1 MAGHSK
7 WANIKH
13 KKEKADAQKGKIYTK
28 LSRLIMVAAR
38 EGGGDPDTN
47 PRLKDAIQKAK
58 AVNMPSENINRA
70 ILRGTGELEGVS
82 YEEMVYEGYGP
93 GGGAILIELMTDNRN
108 RTAGEIRHIFD
119 KYGGSLGE
127 SGCVA
132 WIFDKKGIITLEK
145 KSDPD
150 EGQIMMEAIEAGAE
164 DIEIDDENIKIIT
177 APDNLKEVQEYLIG
191 KGFVVSSAELT
202 LVSKTTVT
210 LSGDTADRMMKLL
223 ETLEE
228 NDDVQNVY
236 CNVEF
241 SND

>member
-191 KGFVVSSAELT
+191 RGFVVSSAELT

>member
-177 APDNLKEVQEYLIG
+177 APDNLKEVKEYLIG
-191 KGFVVSSAELT
+191 RGFVVSSAELT

-223 ETLEE
+223 EALEE

>member
-58 AVNMPSENINRA
+58 AVNMPNENINRA

-93 GGGAILIELMTDNRN
+93 GGGAVLIELMTDNRN

-132 WIFDKKGIITLEK
+132 WMFDKKGIVTLEK
-145 KSDPD
+145 KSDLD

-177 APDNLKEVQEYLIG
+177 APDNLKEVQEYLIE

>member
-191 KGFVVSSAELT
+191 RGFVVSSAELT
-202 LVSKTTVT
+202 LISKTTVT